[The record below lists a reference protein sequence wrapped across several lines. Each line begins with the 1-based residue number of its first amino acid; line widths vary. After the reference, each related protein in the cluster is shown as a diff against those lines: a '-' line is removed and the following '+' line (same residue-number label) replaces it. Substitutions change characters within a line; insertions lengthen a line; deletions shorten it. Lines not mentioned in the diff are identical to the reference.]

1 MATDTEPDNSPAS
14 EADRASLDAAG
25 RVAGDLPCD
34 QCGYNLRTLL
44 PDGRCPECGHPV
56 AETLRPDELRYASPQ
71 YVRALV
77 SGTTVLAAATT
88 VPLVALVPC
97 VVECW
102 VGIWSSS
109 FWFRDSPVE
118 VILVVVLW
126 LFPGAAVFG
135 TLLLT
140 RRDPRWRFRKE
151 GFSARRF
158 LRGLAWAGLV
168 SYLPRVVVAGLY
180 GYAWGWAFGCIA
192 LPVAAIGPPV
202 LFYYLRGLMRQ
213 AGHPR
218 LVERAEILFVCHIL
232 IGVFLLVE
240 GWIVVVPAASFAAT
254 CIGTVILLL
263 VPLYIGLCVALFW
276 PASAALRAAA
286 RAARTHQQAQLG
298 PAGAT
303 PRDGS

>member
-14 EADRASLDAAG
+14 EADRASLDDAG

-71 YVRALV
+71 YVRALA

-88 VPLVALVPC
+88 VLLVALVPY
-97 VVECW
+97 VVVFSIE
-102 VGIWSSS
+102 IWSSD
-109 FWFRDSPVE
+109 FWFTDSPFE
-118 VILVVVLW
+118 AILGVVLW
-126 LFPGAAVFG
+126 LFEGAAFIG

-158 LRGLAWAGLV
+158 LRGLAWVGIV
-168 SYLPRVVVAGLY
+168 TYLPQVVVASLY
-180 GYAWGWAFGCIA
+180 GYAWGLAFGCITI
-192 LPVAAIGPPV
+192 LMAAIGPPM
-202 LFYYLRGLMRQ
+202 LFYYLRGLMRR

-218 LVERAEILFVCHIL
+218 LLERAEILFACHIL
-232 IGVFLLVE
+232 GGAVLL
-240 GWIVVVPAASFAAT
+240 GIAGTIAHSGPYFAVM

-263 VPLYIGLCVALFW
+263 VPLYIGLCVSLFW
-276 PASAALRAAA
+276 PASAAFRAAA
-286 RAARTHQQAQLG
+286 QAARTHQQAQLG